1 MKILKMK
8 LFKKKFEV
16 FKLSISVG
24 LILTF
29 EHANCVSFLC
39 QSLVLVLGTFKNV
52 LTSPG
57 IRSNTDF
64 WLV

>member
-1 MKILKMK
+1 MEILKMK
-8 LFKKKFEV
+8 LSKNKFEV

-24 LILTF
+24 IELTF
-29 EHANCVSFLC
+29 EHAKGVSFLC

-52 LTSPG
+52 LTSSG